1 MRPARSR
8 KSRQVGESKPYEKRG
23 VREPSLDGVLQ
34 TKEVSSSKAVAQ
46 PMLTMGV
53 RDSRPSA
60 SSPQSRQGVSP
71 QLIRPTPVG
80 VDGRYTQDQP
90 RKLTISYA
98 SEGVDSQLPAVQ
110 RSGSP
115 HSRWADSKPHPAGE
129 QFTTSLP
136 TRHTRSIQP
145 QDLYSSNRPSL
156 PSTLNAA
163 WSDPVPLLPLP
174 SSGQRMQ
181 PPLTLLDQHPQ
192 ESTTEARHRTWSTD
206 LQLSQDLVQ
215 NRITAEDSEPVP
227 RLGRLEESTLS
238 PIMLQRGGSLAELE
252 GSGASDI
259 YSDLEDHGQH
269 H

>member
-1 MRPARSR
+1 
-8 KSRQVGESKPYEKRG
+8 
-23 VREPSLDGVLQ
+23 
-34 TKEVSSSKAVAQ
+34 
-46 PMLTMGV
+46 MGV